1 MLFPV
6 VSHSPELVKKLNEED
21 PEPPGTPKLGIQE
34 RQEILLATLKK
45 DGRLDKLKEW
55 PPELAKKAVHLL
67 LKFHQVFSLE
77 SQKFGCTDITE
88 HVIELLDNAPFKE
101 SSLKFLPHSYYFM
114 FKMHS

>member
-55 PPELAKKAVHLL
+55 PPELAKKLSTSSSNSTRY
-67 LKFHQVFSLE
+67 F
-77 SQKFGCTDITE
+77 
-88 HVIELLDNAPFKE
+88 PW
-101 SSLKFLPHSYYFM
+101 SLKKLAYRHYRTRY
-114 FKMHS
+114 